1 MSYEQEFEEVFIC
14 LATSVRLDYLS
25 LDDMCWIIREES
37 PVINTYRPIVAYY
50 ELNDFVEKKESVYSG
65 DEYLATKKNVKDVLI
80 EMLTYK
86 RYYFIDQGTQKVQK
100 REDPK
105 LFVYWQ
111 NKKTK

>member
-1 MSYEQEFEEVFIC
+1 M
-14 LATSVRLDYLS
+14 L
-25 LDDMCWIIREES
+25 
-37 PVINTYRPIVAYY
+37 
-50 ELNDFVEKKESVYSG
+50 KKKSVYSG